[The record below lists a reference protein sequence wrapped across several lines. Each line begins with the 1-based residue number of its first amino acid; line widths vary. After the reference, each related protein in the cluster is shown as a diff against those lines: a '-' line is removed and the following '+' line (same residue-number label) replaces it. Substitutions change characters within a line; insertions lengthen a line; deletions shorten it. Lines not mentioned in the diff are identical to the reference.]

1 MSPRC
6 SAIARVSLAWVASP
20 ERHANGLQE
29 WRRYPGSDPHEEAS
43 MFGLTAALT
52 RSGHVVR
59 ALAAAGVIGAAAC
72 QDASRAVGPT
82 KDVGEANALFLA
94 APQPDLIVKSFTYA
108 PIDPNY
114 PGYAWSTDVEL
125 TAVVSNAGLAT
136 AGASILSFTGW
147 APATLQPL
155 APVLSAPSPWL
166 ACTMPLR
173 DGQFWVPALA
183 PGSGL
188 HRALDGPS
196 PRRVLLPDHG
206 DRQFAPV
213 HLRMDPVEQFGARPF
228 PGNRH

>member
-1 MSPRC
+1 
-6 SAIARVSLAWVASP
+6 
-20 ERHANGLQE
+20 
-29 WRRYPGSDPHEEAS
+29 

-125 TAVVSNAGLAT
+125 TAVVSNVGLAT
-136 AGASILSFTGW
+136 AGASILSFSGW

-155 APVLSAPSPWL
+155 SPVLSTSSPWL

-183 PGSGL
+183 PGQDYIV
-188 HRALDGPS
+188 HWT
-196 PRRVLLPDHG
+196 
-206 DRQFAPV
+206 V
-213 HLRMDPVEQFGARPF
+213 HLQDGSYYQITATANSPQCTSEWSVSNNSALVHFQVIVI
-228 PGNRH
+228 N